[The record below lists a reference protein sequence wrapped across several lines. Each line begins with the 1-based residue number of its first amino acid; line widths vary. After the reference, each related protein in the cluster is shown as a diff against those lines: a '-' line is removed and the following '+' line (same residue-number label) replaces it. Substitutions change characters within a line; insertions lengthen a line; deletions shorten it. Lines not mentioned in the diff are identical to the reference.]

1 MLWRRKETDTT
12 SLASKA
18 SGSHETTISK
28 SDTDSLDDLIKCDT
42 PFDEP
47 VNPVKKAE
55 FDLTP
60 EQQKMYDDIVAHFE
74 EYITK
79 EFPIKE
85 GLSITHPFTDEE
97 LAWLTQECFLRYLRA
112 LKWKYD
118 TAVERIKDTLL
129 WRRTYGVL
137 VLEKHPPEQEVNAD
151 LVSVENET
159 GKNLILGFDVDNRP
173 CLYLRN
179 GYQNTSPSQRQ
190 VQHLVFMLERVI
202 QFMPPGQDTL
212 ALLIDFKAAPAHL
225 NCNAKFPP
233 INITRDC
240 LHILQY
246 HYPERLGRGLFTNV
260 PWIGQAFFK
269 LASPFIDPYT
279 RLKTIFD
286 GNFGDWV
293 PREQLD
299 KEFKGMLDFE
309 YKHEVYWPKMNEMAE
324 AKHKLYM
331 ENFNKLGKKIG
342 LSEYD
347 LRSKQPTP
355 ALA

>member
-1 MLWRRKETDTT
+1 MLWRRKEADTA

-18 SGSHETTISK
+18 SGSRENTLSK
-28 SDTDSLDDLIKCDT
+28 SDTESLEELVKRET

-47 VNPVKKAE
+47 INPVKRAE
-55 FDLTP
+55 FKLTS
-60 EQQKMYDDIVAHFE
+60 EQQKMYDDIVAYFE
-74 EYITK
+74 EYVTK

-85 GLSITHPFTDEE
+85 GQTVTHPFTDEE

-112 LKWKYD
+112 LKWVYD
-118 TAVERIKDTLL
+118 TAVGRIKDTLL

-137 VLEKHPPEQEVNAD
+137 KLAKHPHKEAITAD
-151 LVSVENET
+151 LVAPENET
-159 GKNLILGFDVDNRP
+159 GKEYILGYDVDNRP

-179 GYQNTSPSQRQ
+179 GYQNTQPSQRQ
-190 VQHLVFMLERVI
+190 VQHLVFMLETVI

-212 ALLIDFKAAPAHL
+212 ALLIDFKAAPAHM

-240 LHILQY
+240 MHILQY
-246 HYPERLGRGLFTNV
+246 HYPERLGKGLFTNV
-260 PWIGQAFFK
+260 PWIGHAFFK

-299 KEFKGMLDFE
+299 KEFKGMLNFE
-309 YKHEVYWPKMNEMAE
+309 YKHDVYWPKMVEMAE
-324 AKHKLYM
+324 AKQKVYM
-331 ENFNKLGKKIG
+331 ENFERLGKKIG

-347 LRSKQPTP
+347 LRLKQDES
-355 ALA
+355 A